1 MPGSPHPRPRPG
13 TALPRNRRR
22 RGRRRRG
29 RDASGVG
36 GRSSSLLLATL
47 VLELELGAQQAARIV
62 RHALQPRFVGLAA
75 LLLAHV
81 AGRGGLALVRRR
93 RRPWLRLAFLSAV
106 ALAGGGTGAV
116 APLLG
121 LAIALAG
128 LAGAVL
134 ARRLPAHR
142 RFHHLA
148 VGPRVLHV
156 RRLRQGTVVRLQRL
170 LV

>member
-93 RRPWLRLAFLSAV
+93 PF
-106 ALAGGGTGAV
+106 
-116 APLLG
+116 P
-121 LAIALAG
+121 
-128 LAGAVL
+128 
-134 ARRLPAHR
+134 RLPDRKSTRLNSSHVKISY
-142 RFHHLA
+142 A
-148 VGPRVLHV
+148 VFC
-156 RRLRQGTVVRLQRL
+156 
-170 LV
+170 